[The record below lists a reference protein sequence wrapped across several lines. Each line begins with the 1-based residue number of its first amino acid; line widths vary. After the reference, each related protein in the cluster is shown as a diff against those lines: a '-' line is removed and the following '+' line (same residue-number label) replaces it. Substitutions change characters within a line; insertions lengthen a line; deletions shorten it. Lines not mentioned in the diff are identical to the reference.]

1 MIDNN
6 YGQVIKLINK
16 VTEKNMAG
24 IRQTIISKH
33 SSDTFATKE
42 EARDKLHS
50 DMGITD
56 ELLAERITDESK
68 LIRSFQLL
76 EDKTGYGSIR
86 EYVDEEAFKSWRQH
100 ELMNNRQYRIDALK
114 AGWTINIS
122 FELV

>member
-76 EDKTGYGSIR
+76 EDKTGYESIR

-100 ELMNNRQYRIDALK
+100 EL
-114 AGWTINIS
+114 
-122 FELV
+122 